1 MGAIPCM
8 VYADKN
14 GNIYD
19 DPDLLMCCRKGSRW
33 GVPTANELVPLPE
46 ESELMLL
53 PDRMAVGLD
62 NNSGKLIM
70 SEGYAVG
77 AFAAPGYTLSSHPLY
92 HSKSDAKM
100 LPLFAYGA
108 VGYADGHFW
117 ICAKKVDKD
126 SRQQFKNIKKS
137 KLMALG
143 EHLKRK
149 FPRNRLLQHII
160 NNCARRY
167 SCPAAK
173 NFILGRYEAP
183 LPTSR
188 VCNARCLGCISSK
201 TDDSPLVATPQC
213 RLAFTPTV
221 SEIAEIMRIH
231 SQRENRQ
238 PILSFGQGCE
248 GDPLINWELIAE
260 SIADFRNWQK
270 KNLNYGVTVNCNTN
284 ASLPAGIEAL
294 AKSGLS
300 SIRVSLNS
308 SLHNHY
314 HEYYRPVN
322 YAFEDVEDGIHAA
335 RDYGLYISFN
345 LLYFPGITDTEE
357 ELESIAK
364 LITKYRIN
372 MIQWRNLNIDPDWY
386 NKVMANHI
394 INFVPLGG
402 MGLAVF
408 MKRLKK
414 MCAWLNYGYFNPYIG
429 DRFST
434 FCG

>member
-1 MGAIPCM
+1 MGIIPNM

-19 DPDLLMCCRKGSRW
+19 DPDLLMCCRKGTQWS
-33 GVPTANELVPLPE
+33 VPAANELIPLPE
-46 ESELMLL
+46 ESELMFLQ
-53 PDRMAVGLD
+53 DRQAVGL
-62 NNSGKLIM
+62 NNNGQLIIT
-70 SEGYAVG
+70 ENYAVG
-77 AFAAPGYTLSSHPLY
+77 AFAAPGFTLSSHPLY
-92 HSKSDAKM
+92 QTQPEAEL

-108 VGYADGHFW
+108 VGYAAGRFW

-126 SRQQFKNIKKS
+126 RRQQFKNIKIS
-137 KLMALG
+137 KFGKMGDQLT
-143 EHLKRK
+143 RK

-160 NNCARRY
+160 HNCAFRY

-188 VCNARCLGCISSK
+188 TCNARCLGCISSK
-201 TDDSPLVATPQC
+201 SKDSPVVATPQC

-221 SEIAEIMRIH
+221 AEIVEIMQIH
-231 SQRENRQ
+231 SQREKKL

-248 GDPLINWELIAE
+248 GDPLINAELLAE
-260 SIADFRNWQK
+260 SIAQFRNWQK
-270 KNLNYGVTVNCNTN
+270 KNLNYGVTINCNTN
-284 ASLPAGIEAL
+284 ASMPDGIAL
-294 AKSGLS
+294 LARAGLS

-308 SLHNHY
+308 SLHDLY

-322 YAFEDVEDGIHAA
+322 YAFGNVEEGICSA
-335 RDYGLYISFN
+335 RDCGLHISLN

-357 ELESIAK
+357 ELHSLGK
-364 LITKYRIN
+364 LITRYRVN

-386 NKVMANHI
+386 NKVMANHTS
-394 INFVPLGG
+394 NFLPSGG
-402 MGLAVF
+402 MGLNLF

-429 DRFST
+429 DKFTS
-434 FCG
+434 